1 VVVVEAREPSWWW
14 MGAAGWPTTTY
25 RRSWTKGFIR
35 RHVLGVLTGV
45 AMKTLSNYMNHSAK
59 TPLDDAF
66 ASFAWT
72 DDRECTMSRM
82 FAVQWRRRDGPLSQP
97 RRRCRD

>member
-1 VVVVEAREPSWWW
+1 VVDGR
-14 MGAAGWPTTTY
+14 GWVADHDVQAFLD
-25 RRSWTKGFIR
+25 KGFIR